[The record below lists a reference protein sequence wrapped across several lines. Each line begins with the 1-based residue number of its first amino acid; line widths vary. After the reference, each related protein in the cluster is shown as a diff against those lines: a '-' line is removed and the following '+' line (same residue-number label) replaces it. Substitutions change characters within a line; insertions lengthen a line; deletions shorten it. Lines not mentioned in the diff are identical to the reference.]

1 MADAETLTV
10 TLPADL
16 AALVRGAVEGGQY
29 GSSSEVVGQALR
41 DWQAK
46 RAAQQ
51 AALEALRAEI
61 AVGLADEAAGRLVPF
76 DIDRIIEMGRKL
88 SAARSKSS

>member
-51 AALEALRAEI
+51 AALEALRAKI

-76 DIDRIIEMGRKL
+76 DVDRIIELGCTRSAGR
-88 SAARSKSS
+88 SNSG